1 MAKNNF
7 KLNLIINPPGFSTKT
22 SVASSSHPEPK
33 PMLMRPV
40 AEHPTRRPPPQHQ
53 PYPGIAHVKS
63 EPLLAYHPANRPEAV
78 GSRPRL
84 LDREEYSSSPPVRM
98 RTDPKDL
105 PAPALLPNRMGT
117 LPLSV
122 QPSTGPTSG
131 PGLSR
136 SNSMPRMQVINTN
149 TKTVMSLL

>member
-1 MAKNNF
+1 M
-7 KLNLIINPPGFSTKT
+7 
-22 SVASSSHPEPK
+22 ASSSHPEPK

-40 AEHPTRRPPPQHQ
+40 AEHPTRRSTNQNQ

-63 EPLLAYHPANRPEAV
+63 EPLLAYHPANRPETV
-78 GSRPRL
+78 GSRHRL

-117 LPLSV
+117 GPMSV
-122 QPSTGPTSG
+122 QPSTGQASG

-136 SNSMPRMQVINTN
+136 SNSMPRMQVR
-149 TKTVMSLL
+149 